1 MLSVLWRRFTG
12 WSGFGLREEP
22 ERVYV
27 AGMAIMLW
35 LSDEEENTLARIM
48 RAEDSRSKQET
59 IVRAIRDK
67 AARLTVERQG
77 SEIPKARA

>member
-1 MLSVLWRRFTG
+1 
-12 WSGFGLREEP
+12 
-22 ERVYV
+22 
-27 AGMAIMLW
+27 MAIMLW

-59 IVRAIRDK
+59 IVRAIWDK

-77 SEIPKARA
+77 SEVPKARV